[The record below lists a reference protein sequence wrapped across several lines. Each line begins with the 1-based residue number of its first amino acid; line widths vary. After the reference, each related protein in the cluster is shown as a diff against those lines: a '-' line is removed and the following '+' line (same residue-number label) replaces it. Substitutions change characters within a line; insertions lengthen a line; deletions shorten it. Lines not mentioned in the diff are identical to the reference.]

1 MRFTLHRAP
10 LPWLFFTALI
20 VVYLAIEVLFLG
32 LEPSNL
38 RIQQIAKEDV
48 LKSTSAFQ
56 DFQQTFRKETIELSE
71 AILNAHKQ
79 NASLESIQE
88 LLSTKFQFWGTAL
101 YFNDSLVVWS
111 GFSKGEF
118 KPSVFETDLPFSM
131 EVLTEGNVVYIQG
144 EKSFTSINGNDTL
157 KFHLATLQRLQQ
169 QNLLNIGKNLEVTVP
184 QALDISLNYPVY
196 FSFFQSLPQSFD
208 FKQSLVV
215 NGYDTVGVAYAKYS
229 DFDFFN
235 EHRKSSFYK
244 WRFLCLFLILITVS
258 FLASK
263 STFYLH
269 KVTNL
274 LITFALVIL
283 CWVFL
288 GLSLPSFG
296 FNNLLGDDPAIIG
309 IANLFLDTLTLLLL
323 AIIGTRFYLKNASIN
338 SNISVLL
345 GLLISTILG
354 LIFAQVFLNTTSNI
368 FEIVANTQLSIFAIK
383 PIPALS
389 TVLFFLATGFLW
401 ISLSWLT
408 VNLLLT
414 LFIYFQKRE
423 FLILLF
429 TFTGFSI
436 GLLLAFTFR
445 FHKPEI
451 WQLIQATFLFLALA
465 FISIQIRMQKFRFQ
479 GKSRVRLLILVCFI
493 ASILGYVPSY
503 FGEVQE
509 QNEQMIN
516 VAESFNLQEGDKA
529 EEITITLLT
538 SLEFILSAQQYS
550 NVDTQKP
557 SLQAFFDRE
566 VPNLILPQ
574 WEDYSFSVQ
583 LVDQGGESISEYTT
597 DLNAPGWTKIF
608 DVLSLEVPFEEERI
622 KRDRLR
628 PIIREKALEQP
639 STSYS
644 SYRQG
649 WIPFYTSSDDGKRLG
664 WIICSVYKEK
674 PQYRKALRAVVSY
687 AQSQGLNTTIHLNEF
702 EDGLLNRTSIVGIPL
717 DLPSY
722 SRLNKDLIVQ
732 IQKDSILIRNTEISR
747 SKLREM
753 FIANDAH
760 SITRVA
766 SLRITATNH
775 IYSLLRFF
783 FTLLIVLILISIFF
797 FWSPSLKLIGH
808 NKKFKDRLLDRF
820 ILASLACFL
829 ALVAAS
835 YAAIISQSN
844 ESVTDEISMKLE
856 NLIDGI
862 IQDSVS
868 DTRKLLYNATSIID
882 ADAILYKDNT
892 EIGST
897 APQIFSQNLLPT
909 QIPWDVYNEIYFKG
923 SEQEIRFFTLGSQE
937 MLIGFKPI
945 IKNNKIINIAGI
957 PTFLRA
963 PRFNE
968 QVLSTTSYLLG
979 LFVLIFGLFILG
991 ATFIANQ
998 LTSPLEELSEGI
1010 KTISDGNL
1018 ETTLPVKSQ
1027 DEIGALTNA
1036 YNIMV
1041 YRLQE
1046 LQKNLVEAER
1056 EAAWKE
1062 MAQQVAHEI
1071 KNPLT
1076 PMKLNLQHLERKLKS
1091 PDITTE
1097 ELKTQFSKVNTNL
1110 IEQIDSLSRIAS
1122 DFSKFAKPI
1131 DQPLR
1136 RFDITELLLSVLD
1149 LYAHEKKVAITS
1161 LIPTKH
1167 IYVDGVKDELRRAFI
1182 NLIKNGIE
1190 AMEADG
1196 TITLATNI
1204 TAQHVEI
1211 SISDTGEGIS
1221 EKNKSVIFIPN
1232 FSTKTSGTGLGLAIT
1247 KKIIE
1252 AHHGEISFTSSKGK
1266 GTTFVITLPLSV
1278 K

>member
-1 MRFTLHRAP
+1 M
-10 LPWLFFTALI
+10 PWLVFTALV
-20 VVYLAIEVLFLG
+20 VVYLVAEILFLS
-32 LEPSNL
+32 LEPSDL
-38 RIQQIAKEDV
+38 QIQQIAKEDV
-48 LKSTSAFQ
+48 LKSTSAFE
-56 DFQQTFRKETIELSE
+56 DFQETFRDETLGLSE
-71 AILNAHKQ
+71 AILKAHQ
-79 NASLESIQE
+79 QDAPLEKIQE
-88 LLSTKFQFWGTAL
+88 LISTKFKFWGTAL
-101 YFNDSLVVWS
+101 YINDSLVVWS
-111 GFSKGEF
+111 GFPKGEF
-118 KPSVFETDLPFSM
+118 KPSAFETDLPFSM
-131 EVLTEGNVVYIQG
+131 EVLTDGNVVYIQG
-144 EKSFTSINGNDTL
+144 EQSFTSTRGNDTL

-169 QNLLNIGKNLEVTVP
+169 QNLLSIGKNLEITVP
-184 QALDISLNYPVY
+184 QALGINLDYPVY
-196 FSFFQSLPQSFD
+196 FSFFQPLPQSFD
-208 FKQSLVV
+208 FKQSLLVH
-215 NGYDTVGVAYAKYS
+215 GDDTVGVAYAKYS
-229 DFDFFN
+229 DADFFI

-244 WRFLCLFLILITVS
+244 WRFLFILLILITIS
-258 FLASK
+258 LLASR
-263 STFYLH
+263 SDFYLH
-269 KVTNL
+269 KITNL
-274 LITFALVIL
+274 IISFALVIL
-283 CWVFL
+283 GWL
-288 GLSLPSFG
+288 LLSQSLPSLG
-296 FNNLLGDDPAIIG
+296 FNSLLGDDPAVIG
-309 IANLFLDTLTLLLL
+309 ISNLFINTVILLLL
-323 AIIGTRFYLKNASIN
+323 AIISIRFYIN
-338 SNISVLL
+338 SASLKSSPSLLPSLFIS
-345 GLLISTILG
+345 IILG
-354 LIFAQVFLNTTSNI
+354 LVFSQVFLNTTTSI
-368 FEIVANTQLSIFAIK
+368 FEIVVNTPLGIFAIK
-383 PIPALS
+383 PIPEVS
-389 TVLFFLATGFLW
+389 TVLFFLATGLLW
-401 ISLSWLT
+401 ISLAWLT

-414 LFIYFQKRE
+414 LLIYFPKKE
-423 FLILLF
+423 FLGLIFSVL
-429 TFTGFSI
+429 GFSI
-436 GLLLAFTFR
+436 GLWLLYSFG
-445 FHKPEI
+445 FHKPEA
-451 WQLIQATFLFLALA
+451 WQLIQTTILYLALG
-465 FISIQIRMQKFRFQ
+465 FISVQIRKHKLQFK

-493 ASILGYVPSY
+493 ASVLGYVPSY
-503 FGEVQE
+503 FGEIQE
-509 QNEQMIN
+509 QNEQMVR
-516 VAESFNLQEGDKA
+516 VAESFKFQEGEKA

-538 SLEFILSAQQYS
+538 NLELALSEQQYS
-550 NVDTQKP
+550 NLDTQKP
-557 SLQAFFDRE
+557 NLQAFFDRE

-574 WEDYSFSVQ
+574 WQDYSFSIQ
-583 LVDQGGESISEYTT
+583 LVDQDGESISEYTT
-597 DLNAPGWTKIF
+597 DLNAPGWTKVF
-608 DVLSLEVPFEEERI
+608 DVLSLEVPFEEEQI

-649 WIPFYTSSDDGKRLG
+649 WIPFFTSPTDTKRLG

-687 AQSQGLNTTIHLNEF
+687 AQSQGINTTIHLNEF
-702 EDGLLNRTSIVGIPL
+702 EDGVLNRTSIVGIPL
-717 DLPSY
+717 DLPGY
-722 SRLNKDLIVQ
+722 SSLNKELIDT
-732 IQKDSILIRNTEISR
+732 IQRDSVVIRNTEISR

-753 FIANDAH
+753 FIANDSH

-766 SLRITATNH
+766 SLRITTANH

-783 FTLLIVLILISIFF
+783 FTLLIMLLLVSIFF

-844 ESVTDEISMKLE
+844 EAVTDEISMKLE
-856 NLIDGI
+856 NLIAAIG
-862 IQDSVS
+862 QDSVS
-868 DTRKLLYNATSIID
+868 DTRKILYNATTLID
-882 ADAILYKDNT
+882 ADAILYKDNI
-892 EIGST
+892 ELSST
-897 APQIFSQNLLPT
+897 APQIFSQNLLPA
-909 QIPWDVYNEIYFKG
+909 QIPWDVYNQIYFKG
-923 SEQEIRFFTLGSQE
+923 SEQEIRFFTLGEQQ
-937 MLIGFKPI
+937 MLIGFKPV
-945 IKNNKIINIAGI
+945 IKNNEIVNIAGI

-963 PRFNE
+963 PKFND

-1110 IEQIDSLSRIAS
+1110 IEQIDSLNRIAS

-1136 RFDITELLLSVLD
+1136 KFDVTELLLSVLD

-1161 LIPTKH
+1161 SIPTEH
-1167 IYVDGVKDELRRAFI
+1167 IYIDGVKDELRRAFI

-1190 AMEADG
+1190 AMDADG
-1196 TITLATNI
+1196 TISVTTNI
-1204 TAQHVEI
+1204 TSEHVEI

-1252 AHHGEISFTSSKGK
+1252 AHNGEISFTSTVSK
-1266 GTTFVITLPLSV
+1266 GTTFVITLPLSAN
-1278 K
+1278 